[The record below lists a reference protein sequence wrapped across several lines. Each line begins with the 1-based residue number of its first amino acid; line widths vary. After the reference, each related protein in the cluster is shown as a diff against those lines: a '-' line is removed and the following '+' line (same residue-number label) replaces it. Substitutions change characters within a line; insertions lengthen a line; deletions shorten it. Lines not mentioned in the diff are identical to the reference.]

1 MIPDDRN
8 LVTVNQFTVNK
19 LSHTASRGFWD
30 EQPYRF
36 ELVYSETGSLMW
48 DTRID
53 VEEPPSGGF
62 MLWIEPHNNYLNAQI
77 VYNWFVSRFELYGA
91 AILWDMAEN
100 PEPGYCVWVGAYGE
114 WMENYEEMTRVD

>member
-8 LVTVNQFTVNK
+8 LVTVDQFTVNK

-30 EQPYRF
+30 DQPYRF
-36 ELVYSETGSLMW
+36 ELVHSEREY
-48 DTRID
+48 DQD
-53 VEEPPSGGF
+53 EPPSGGF

-77 VYNWFVSRFELYGA
+77 VYNWFVSRFEEPRISGA

>member
-8 LVTVNQFTVNK
+8 LVTVDQFTVNK
-19 LSHTASRGFWD
+19 LSYSASRGFWD
-30 EQPYRF
+30 DQPYRF
-36 ELVYSETGSLMW
+36 ELVYSEKEY
-48 DTRID
+48 DQD
-53 VEEPPSGGF
+53 EPPSGGF

-77 VYNWFVSRFELYGA
+77 VYNWFVSRFDLYGA

-114 WMENYEEMTRVD
+114 WTENYEEMTRVE